1 MLIAI
6 VGMIFIITIP
16 PLIFGLYYMC
26 VQVMKGKTIK
36 FTDVFKGFDYFFRS
50 WGLILLSLLAISVG
64 LIFLIIP
71 GLILIILFQYAIA
84 VAIIENKGPIEALR
98 RSYQIGKEN
107 FIFSIVLL
115 IVLSVIQSIGTVTRV
130 GMLLTI
136 PFVTLCMVVATDML
150 TKRVK
155 DTVKVTVKK
164 EVVKKVSDKK
174 IVEEK
179 VVEKVPEEK
188 VVEKEQI

>member
-1 MLIAI
+1 MIVALI
-6 VGMIFIITIP
+6 GMIFIITIP

>member
-1 MLIAI
+1 
-6 VGMIFIITIP
+6 
-16 PLIFGLYYMC
+16 MC